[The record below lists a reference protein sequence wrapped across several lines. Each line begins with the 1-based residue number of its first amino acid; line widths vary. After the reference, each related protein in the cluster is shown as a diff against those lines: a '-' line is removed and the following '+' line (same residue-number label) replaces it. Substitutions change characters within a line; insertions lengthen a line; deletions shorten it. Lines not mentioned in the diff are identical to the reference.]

1 MIYAAANDTALR
13 NYPNLWIS
21 PGICIVLVVLAFNFV
36 GDGLRDA
43 YDPKAMR

>member
-1 MIYAAANDTALR
+1 MINAAANNTTLR

-21 PGICIVLVVLAFNFV
+21 PGICIVLAVLAFNFV